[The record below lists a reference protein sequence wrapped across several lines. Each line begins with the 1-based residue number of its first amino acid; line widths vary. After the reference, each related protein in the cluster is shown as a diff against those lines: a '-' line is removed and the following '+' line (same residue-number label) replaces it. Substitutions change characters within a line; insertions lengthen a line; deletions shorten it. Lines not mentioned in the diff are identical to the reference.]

1 MDSLQK
7 TENQEVSQEQI
18 ILDAAS
24 KVFMRKGYE
33 GARMQEIAD
42 EAGIN
47 KALLHYYFRSK
58 ELLFHH
64 IFRQS
69 FRSFWPSIEPV
80 LYKADSDIRSVI
92 KAMVYGYANLL
103 EKMPYLPN
111 FIINEINRDPAKV
124 AGLIQDAG
132 IKPEMVVSAFERAM
146 NKGEIVRMDPRELI
160 VNIIGLC
167 VFPVITRPLLGTL
180 LYHEKHAYEQ
190 FLQSRKETACEF
202 ICRAVCLN
210 FAAKSD
216 F

>member
-1 MDSLQK
+1 MDNLQSS
-7 TENQEVSQEQI
+7 ENKEISQEQV

-24 KVFMRKGYE
+24 KVFMRKGYD

-58 ELLFHH
+58 ELLFHQ
-64 IFRQS
+64 IFRHS

-80 LYKADSDIRSVI
+80 LYNKDSDIRSIIRAIVH
-92 KAMVYGYANLL
+92 GYANLL

-124 AGLIQDAG
+124 AELIHDAG
-132 IKPEMVVSAFERAM
+132 IKPEMVVSAFARAM
-146 NKGEIVRMDPRELI
+146 DKGEIVRMDPRELI

-180 LYHEKHAYEQ
+180 LYKEKEAYEQ
-190 FLQSRKETACEF
+190 FLKARKETACEF
-202 ICRAVCLN
+202 ICRAVCLS
-210 FAAKSD
+210 SD
-216 F
+216 K